1 VDTEEWADDR
11 TWDMSD
17 NLCAKILA
25 LKTCRNRSLAHAD
38 KENALEIAMLV
49 LKMLAAPLGHRGLFI
64 SESGEG

>member
-1 VDTEEWADDR
+1 
-11 TWDMSD
+11 MSD

-38 KENALEIAMLV
+38 KENALEIAMPV
-49 LKMLAAPLGHRGLFI
+49 LKMLAAPLRHRGLFI